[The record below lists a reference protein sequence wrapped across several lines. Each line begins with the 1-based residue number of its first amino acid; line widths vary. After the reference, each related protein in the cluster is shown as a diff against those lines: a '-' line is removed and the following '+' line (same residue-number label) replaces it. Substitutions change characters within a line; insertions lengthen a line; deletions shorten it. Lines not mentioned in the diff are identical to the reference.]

1 MLRAQD
7 IVAQVLHV
15 VGQDAKGT
23 WRLGVT
29 NDCERIFEEYTHKET
44 SKKCF
49 QATNNQEARSAVAQ
63 LLKRGFNGINISMS
77 LPEFRQVFLYK
88 MDQGINSRIDLQDP
102 YRLTTAEN
110 PAVSQAA
117 TPSRSRI
124 ASSAAGGDQPA
135 TGVQPNAMDT
145 AKLLRSHKLRT
156 RAWVSL
162 IVFFSVIFGVGS
174 LGRSINSSYEF
185 ETGNLDFVLAQLEL
199 CYEQDREKKTIAS
212 QSVRYTS
219 QECSYFQGEDKEIIS
234 FLVYR
239 SDQPPLLRQSVLA
252 DVCLEDSF
260 SESVEEKKY
269 IDGNNFFILSR
280 EGRFDHSQGNILI
293 EEIHV
298 HLTGL
303 GLQGEVLDWC
313 QEEYSQGLQAQ
324 ASAHWRQ
331 GVIETPALNE
341 ILMNNF
347 RCEEEEVA
355 QEPSDYS
362 KLVSQQ
368 DCDYRPT
375 PTKTIFSQVYRSEDE
390 AALIEREVSWRRCQE
405 DVVVGE
411 PGRHHY
417 ILGDKFLLRVNFFLD
432 REGEIDRDNDDEAFY
447 TALNDLTEELH
458 GYLTELGLEAELLDW
473 CQQKDIRASDN
484 T

>member
-7 IVAQVLHV
+7 IVAQVLNI

-29 NDCERIFEEYTHKET
+29 NDCKRIFEEYTSKET

-63 LLKRGFNGINISMS
+63 LLKRGFNGINLGMS

-88 MDQGINSRIDLQDP
+88 MDQGRNSRIDLQDP
-102 YRLTTAEN
+102 YRLGTAGS
-110 PAVSQAA
+110 PVVSHDA
-117 TPSRSRI
+117 TPSRTWA
-124 ASSAAGGDQPA
+124 ASSVSGRDKPA
-135 TGVQPNAMDT
+135 TKVQPNTMGA
-145 AKLLRSHKLRT
+145 AKRLQSRKLKT

-162 IVFFSVIFGVGS
+162 IVVLSVIIGAGS
-174 LGRSINSSYEF
+174 LGSSFNSSYEY
-185 ETGNLDFVLAQLEL
+185 ETGNLDLVLAQLEL
-199 CYEQDREKKTIAS
+199 CYERDKEKKTIAS
-212 QSVRYTS
+212 ESVRYTS

-239 SDQPPLLRQSVLA
+239 SDQTPLLRQSVLA
-252 DVCLEDSF
+252 GVCLEDSF
-260 SESVEEKKY
+260 SESVGEKKY

-280 EGRFDHSQGNILI
+280 EGRFDHLQGNLLI
-293 EEIHV
+293 EEIHA

-303 GLQGEVLDWC
+303 GLQGEVSDWC
-313 QEEYSQGLQAQ
+313 QEEYSQGLRAE

-331 GVIETPALNE
+331 RVIETPALNE

-347 RCEEEEVA
+347 LCEEEEVA
-355 QEPSDYS
+355 QEAGDYS
-362 KLVSQQ
+362 KLVSRQQ
-368 DCDYRPT
+368 CDYRLT
-375 PTKTIFSQVYRSEDE
+375 STKTISSDVYRSEDE

-405 DVVVGE
+405 DVVAGE
-411 PGRHHY
+411 PGRHRY

-432 REGEIDRDNDDEAFY
+432 LEDEIDRYNDDEAFY
-447 TALNDLTEELH
+447 AALNDLTEELH
-458 GYLTELGLEAELLDW
+458 GHLAELGLEAELLDW
-473 CQQKDIRASDN
+473 CQQKDIQSSDDI
-484 T
+484 